1 MNERNEPIAS
11 ELTHDQTGKIG
22 DHRLAPAALLAT
34 ALLLIGGGCG
44 GDGNP
49 MGAGGAGNAGG
60 AGPSNAGAGGTS
72 AAGAG
77 GGVGGTNLGGGPAED
92 ASLFD
97 GGSRGEDSSAAT
109 DSKLTDARTA
119 IDGHT
124 SPDGD
129 PRVRDAAAVFDGNTG
144 PGATDAGRAAPSSD
158 PTTFGLN
165 GASKCPGSGFA
176 VCEDFETTAVG
187 SLPAGW
193 TREGTWVMAVTSSDR
208 ARGSNALQVQVG
220 AVNNER
226 GFLLKTRAQLGPLAT
241 KHFGR
246 MFFKMTVPT
255 RSFVHWDFFHGNGP
269 FGGGTND
276 VRWGFTGTQTVTYLF
291 NVQTSANGEFGT
303 NAPNQ
308 LGFDRWTCAEWSLD
322 STVAGGGETRF
333 WLDGIEIPVFHRTG
347 TLAQIPVFD
356 RFGVGWEL
364 FNSGTTP
371 SIAFID
377 EVVFDA
383 ARIGC
388 NN

>member
-1 MNERNEPIAS
+1 VTDAR
-11 ELTHDQTGKIG
+11 
-22 DHRLAPAALLAT
+22 PAIDGNT
-34 ALLLIGGGCG
+34 S

-49 MGAGGAGNAGG
+49 
-60 AGPSNAGAGGTS
+60 T
-72 AAGAG
+72 
-77 GGVGGTNLGGGPAED
+77 
-92 ASLFD
+92 F
-97 GGSRGEDSSAAT
+97 
-109 DSKLTDARTA
+109 
-119 IDGHT
+119 
-124 SPDGD
+124 
-129 PRVRDAAAVFDGNTG
+129 RDAAAVFDGNGG
-144 PGATDAGRAAPSSD
+144 PGATDGGRAAPSSD

-165 GASKCPGSGFA
+165 GGSKCPGSGFA
-176 VCEDFETTAVG
+176 VCEDFEATAVG

-220 AVNNER
+220 TDNNGR
-226 GFLLKTRAQLGPLAT
+226 GFLLKAKAQLGPLAT

-246 MFFKMTVPT
+246 MFFKLTVPT
-255 RSFVHWDFFHGNGP
+255 QSFVHWDFFHGNGP

-291 NVQTSANGEFGT
+291 NVQTSTNGEFGT
-303 NAPNQ
+303 NAPNR
-308 LGFDRWTCAEWSLD
+308 LVFDRWTCAEWSLD

-333 WLDGIEIPVFHRTG
+333 WLDGTEIPVFHRTG

-371 SIAFID
+371 SVAFID